1 MAIRERKRDVVIT
14 ELVSKLH
21 SAIRC
26 MPEGSKDT
34 IGKLVSRVFAAQGYE
49 YRWLDPR
56 NCHGWTKDDGKTCAL
71 SEEDLFDVMDKLD
84 ASLDGEIILDYSE
97 YDHLIVGL
105 PFNLSFTV
113 RKADPSRIIQ

>member
-1 MAIRERKRDVVIT
+1 MAIREKKRDVMIT
-14 ELVSKLH
+14 ELVSKLY

-34 IGKLVSRVFAAQGYE
+34 IGRLVSMIYAAQGYE

-56 NCHGWTKDDGKTCAL
+56 NGHGWTRDGGKTCAL

-84 ASLDGEIILDYSE
+84 AALDGEIVLDYSE
-97 YDHLIVGL
+97 YDHMIVGL

-113 RKADPSRIIQ
+113 KKVSPVESN